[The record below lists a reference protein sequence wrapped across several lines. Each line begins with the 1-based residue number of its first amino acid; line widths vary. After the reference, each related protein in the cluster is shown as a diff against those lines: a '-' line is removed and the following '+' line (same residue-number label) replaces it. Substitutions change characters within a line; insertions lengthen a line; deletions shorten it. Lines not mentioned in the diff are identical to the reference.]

1 MKHVLFAIVAVAALE
16 ACADKP
22 PPAPTTAAARVDR
35 PSVTSVSPSL
45 GMAQDLATA
54 CNIKFGVV
62 DSAPKFEFDQ
72 VELLPE
78 DRNVLEQVAVCVT
91 TGPLKGRALRLIGH
105 ADPRGEPE
113 YNMTLGAQRAGSA
126 RSFLTHLGVDPKKV
140 ATTSRGE
147 LDATGIDQAGWRRD
161 RRVDILLQ

>member
-1 MKHVLFAIVAVAALE
+1 MKHFVFAIAAVAIG
-16 ACADKP
+16 ACADKVP
-22 PPAPTTAAARVDR
+22 PPPTSLAASMTR
-35 PSVTSVSPSL
+35 PPVTSVSPHL
-45 GMAQDLATA
+45 GMAQDIATA
-54 CNIKFGVV
+54 CNIKFAGI
-62 DSAPKFEFDQ
+62 DNAPKFEFDQ

-91 TGPLKGRALRLIGH
+91 RGPLKGRALRLIGH

-113 YNMTLGAQRAGSA
+113 YNLTLGAQRAGSA
-126 RSFLTHLGVDPKKV
+126 FSFLTHLGVDPNKL

-147 LDATGIDQAGWRRD
+147 LDATGIDEAGWRRD